1 MIVPVLARGGNEAVD
16 INPPNA
22 VEHIV
27 TDTSDW
33 LWAAFSIILLST
45 LVMAFLTFMVSFLN
59 LVSWIVS

>member
-1 MIVPVLARGGNEAVD
+1 MIVPVLARGGNDAVD

-33 LWAAFSIILLST
+33 LWTAFSIILLST
-45 LVMAFLTFMVSFLN
+45 LVMAFLTFMVSR
-59 LVSWIVS
+59 SWNTSHG